1 MLHEFGQSVDVGDY
15 DCRYPLHVA
24 SAEACVLAVSFLLGV
39 SADPNSKD
47 RWGGT
52 PLDDA
57 LKGGTLYH
65 RYCAKLLQAW
75 GGQLGT
81 FKDTKEGNAFLTQ
94 LESISIQ
101 TVRLLISKLIGQ
113 GFDRQVPNRM
123 SDDDLHVAMMA
134 TVSILAP
141 ACSFAS
147 DYMWYVQMSSC
158 CRVLKW
164 IILVLQAR
172 HMPLV
177 LELKGRLSVISEE
190 IRTFSKS
197 NKNLMSKLQ
206 EPLNSAISK
215 LEQAALNSRP
225 AVNKALLTAQDLK
238 KVRPKT
244 TSTCRPG
251 IFHNRTQ
258 SRQTH
263 EIKAAKHDV
272 FSGLAVDSK
281 TLDALVL
288 ECPATLHCIVDR
300 NDGLRRTISS
310 PGNLHAEKVQ
320 KFQQSITNR
329 IKKDIP
335 ETNRGTMHRTRSGVS
350 VYEISIHNQSRSS
363 TDVTLPARF
372 DVSPRRSGVDALL
385 RPDVRPGNFSINLTL
400 IQDCKEM
407 VKNVEKLASKD
418 DKDEG
423 FLNSDDEMELYA
435 EVDRMCA
442 AQEQNEEKRVTW
454 TMVAGQLLTRTA
466 LHIGNLESS
475 WELLYRLLRTVA
487 DEEEASQPDPRLS
500 MENVAHSLSSIRA
513 ETKELDLEQV
523 LEDVHS
529 GQKNLLW
536 AIPREKQD
544 VQGERVHLMNL
555 ITCSPSFRKA
565 VLNMKIDEN
574 LCILMVFFCFFGIR
588 PDDP

>member
-1 MLHEFGQSVDVGDY
+1 MLHEFGQTLDVGDY
-15 DCRYPLHVA
+15 DSRYPLHLA

-75 GGQLGT
+75 GGLLGT
-81 FKDTKEGNAFLTQ
+81 YKNTKEGDAFLTE

-113 GFDRQVPNRM
+113 GFDRQAPNRM

-134 TVSILAP
+134 TVSMLAP

-147 DYMWYVQMSSC
+147 DYMWYVQTSSC
-158 CRVLKW
+158 GRVLKW

-177 LELKGRLSVISEE
+177 LELKGRLSIISEE

-225 AVNKALLTAQDLK
+225 AVHKVLLTAQDLK

-251 IFHNRTQ
+251 IFHHRTQ

-263 EIKAAKHDV
+263 ESKAAKHDV
-272 FSGLAVDSK
+272 FSGLVVDSYA
-281 TLDALVL
+281 LDALVL
-288 ECPATLHCIVDR
+288 ECPATLHGIVNR
-300 NDGLRRTISS
+300 KDGLRRTFSS
-310 PGNLHAEKVQ
+310 PGNLHAAENVK
-320 KFQQSITNR
+320 KFQKQ
-329 IKKDIP
+329 DIP
-335 ETNRGTMHRTRSGVS
+335 ERNRGTMQRTRSGVS
-350 VYEISIHNQSRSS
+350 VYDFSTHTQSRSS
-363 TDVTLPARF
+363 IDVTRVAQL

-385 RPDVRPGNFSINLTL
+385 RPDVRPTNFSINLTL

-442 AQEQNEEKRVTW
+442 ASEQNEEKRVTW
-454 TMVAGQLLTRTA
+454 NMVAGQLLTRTA
-466 LHIGNLESS
+466 LHLGNLESS
-475 WELLYRLLRTVA
+475 WELLYKLLRTVA
-487 DEEEASQPDPRLS
+487 DGEEASQADPRLS
-500 MENVAHSLSSIRA
+500 MENIAHALSSIRA
-513 ETKELDLEQV
+513 EMKELDLEQV

-544 VQGERVHLMNL
+544 VRGETVHLMNL

-565 VLNMKIDEN
+565 MLNMKIDEN
-574 LCILMVFFCFFGIR
+574 LCILMVCFFFGNR
-588 PDDP
+588 PDDPCD